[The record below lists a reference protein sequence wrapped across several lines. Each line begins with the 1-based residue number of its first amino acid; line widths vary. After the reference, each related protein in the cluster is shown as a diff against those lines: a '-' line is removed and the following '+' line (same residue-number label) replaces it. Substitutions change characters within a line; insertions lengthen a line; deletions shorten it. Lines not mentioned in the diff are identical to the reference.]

1 VVDVFSRI
9 WRWRTN
15 RLMVVA
21 VLPPLAGVLLAAGG
35 SAPAAAGA
43 RAGAGSGAGA
53 GAGRA
58 PGWVTTWGGAA
69 MSPDPSVSTVQSL
82 DNQTVRNIIYTSVGG
97 SELRIRV
104 SNAFGDRAQ
113 EIGSATVALELRGA
127 QLDPATTHAITFG
140 GSGSVLVPQ
149 GGSVLSDPVRMA
161 VPPLTDLAVSLYLP
175 GSGPVT
181 YDQFSAQ
188 DNYIASGDHAA
199 DPADT
204 AFTTS
209 ATTWFYLDAVQV
221 KTRAPG
227 AIVAVGDS
235 ITDVQGQNN
244 ANTRWP
250 NFLARQFAAADGP
263 AAPAVVDEGIAGN
276 RILNNSS
283 CFGVSLFDRLDR
295 DVFSQPGIRT
305 VVLLEG
311 INDLGF
317 SQEPDSGCFTPN
329 PQITPQQ
336 LIDAYQQI
344 IHLAHA
350 RGLRIYAGT
359 LMPAE
364 GFSYWDSAAE
374 QKWLAVNNWIRGSH
388 AFDGVIDFANLVA
401 YPGHR
406 GLLDPKYDS
415 GDHLHPNDAG
425 FQAMAN
431 AVYHVLTA
439 HQ

>member
-1 VVDVFSRI
+1 MWQ
-9 WRWRTN
+9 WRAN
-15 RLMVVA
+15 RLMILVA
-21 VLPPLAGVLLAAGG
+21 LPPLAGVLLATATA
-35 SAPAAAGA
+35 APAAPAAPAATRGSAGA
-43 RAGAGSGAGA
+43 ARHAGA
-53 GAGRA
+53 GA
-58 PGWVTTWGGAA
+58 PSWVTTWGGSA
-69 MSPDPSVSTVQSL
+69 MSPDPAVSTIQTL
-82 DNQTVRNIIYTSVGG
+82 DNQTVRNIIYTSIGG

-104 SNAFGDRAQ
+104 SNAFGDRTQ
-113 EIGSATVALELRGA
+113 TIQSATVALELRGA
-127 QLDPATTHAITFG
+127 QLDPATTHTLTFG
-140 GSGSVLVPQ
+140 GSPSVQVPQ
-149 GGSVLSDPVRMA
+149 GGSVLSDPVRMH

-188 DNYIASGDHAA
+188 TNYIASGNYAA
-199 DPADT
+199 DPTDT
-204 AFTTS
+204 AFTTT

-221 KTRAPG
+221 KTKAPG

-250 NFLARQFAAADGP
+250 NYLARLYAGADGA

-283 CFGVSLFDRLDR
+283 CFGVNLFARLNR
-295 DVFSQPGIRT
+295 DVFSQPGIKT
-305 VVLLEG
+305 IVLLEG

-329 PQITPQQ
+329 ANVTPQQ
-336 LIDAYQQI
+336 LIAAYQRI
-344 IHLAHA
+344 IQLAHA
-350 RGLRIYAGT
+350 RGLHIYGGT

-364 GFSYWDSAAE
+364 GFEYWNAAAE
-374 QKWLAVNNWIRGSH
+374 QKRLAVNDWIRHSH

-401 YPGHR
+401 YPGHPN
-406 GLLDPKYDS
+406 LLDPKYDS

-425 FQAMAN
+425 FQAMAE
-431 AVYHVLTA
+431 AVFRELTSR
-439 HQ
+439 